1 MQEIPVSK
9 KKKKFRSETPRMG
22 RMEQGDF
29 QREAAKGL
37 ASSAKAVED
46 AGRFAN
52 KGRRGEDVSDNR

>member
-1 MQEIPVSK
+1 
-9 KKKKFRSETPRMG
+9 MG